1 MEKRSPINFITLYIA
16 NFTLMI
22 GFSLWR
28 NLFNNFAVE
37 EVGVSA
43 VQIGVIQ
50 AIREVPGFMGFVV
63 ALIVMLIA
71 EVRLTFL
78 SVVLLGL
85 GLTLISFVEGYW
97 GLVTASFLMS
107 IGFHF
112 FYTLR
117 TAITL
122 KLLDSSRAT
131 YILARYRSQAQLAGA
146 VTTGI
151 LTISFWLIDW
161 LHIDIGMQHF
171 FLVGGIAVMVVG
183 CYLTFTNDPTLTTV
197 SEKKLQYKKRYWLYY
212 VLQFLSGARRHIFTT
227 FAIFLLVKIHQV
239 SVKEITLLIF
249 VNSVLSYLIYKKA
262 GDIINYFGERWVLL
276 SLYTLLVGIFMGYAY
291 IDNLW
296 LLFLLFIA
304 DHILFGF
311 NLALDTY
318 FKKTALPAD
327 ITSNISAGVTI
338 NHISAIII
346 PIIGG
351 VVWDVIGFEIT
362 FLFGAA
368 VALVSFLFCLKLRR
382 HPETPPGGVVLE
394 AGSG

>member
-1 MEKRSPINFITLYIA
+1 MEKRSHIDFMTLYVG

-22 GFSLWR
+22 GFSIWR

-43 VQIGVIQ
+43 AQIGMIQ
-50 AIREVPGFMGFVV
+50 AIREVPGFMGFAV
-63 ALIVMLIA
+63 ALTAMFISEL
-71 EVRLTFL
+71 RLTFL

-85 GLTLISFVEGYW
+85 GLALTSFVEGFW
-97 GLVTASFLMS
+97 GLVAACFLMS

-131 YILARYRSQAQLAGA
+131 YMLARYRSHAQLAGA
-146 VTTGI
+146 VTTGVV
-151 LTISFWLIDW
+151 TVSFWLIDW
-161 LHIDIGMQHF
+161 MPIDIGMKHF
-171 FLVGGIAVMVVG
+171 YLIGGIAVMLVG
-183 CYLTFTNDPTLTTV
+183 CYLMFTNDPTLTTV
-197 SEKKLQYKKRYWLYY
+197 SEKKLNYKKRYWLYY

-249 VNSVLSYLIYKKA
+249 VNSVLSYLVYKKA
-262 GDIINYFGERWVLL
+262 GDIIYYFGERSVLL
-276 SLYTLLVGIFMGYAY
+276 ILYILLIAIFLGYAY

-338 NHISAIII
+338 NHISAIMI
-346 PIIGG
+346 PVIGG
-351 VVWDVIGFEIT
+351 VIWDAIGFETT

-368 VALVSFLFCLKLRR
+368 VAFVSFLFCLKLQR
-382 HPETPPGGVVLE
+382 HPEAIEQNTQYETLKI
-394 AGSG
+394 

>member
-1 MEKRSPINFITLYIA
+1 MNKRAHINFMTMYIA

-63 ALIVMLIA
+63 ALIVMFIA

-85 GLTLISFVEGYW
+85 GLALTSFVEAYW
-97 GLVTASFLMS
+97 GLVTACFLMS

-122 KLLDSSRAT
+122 KLIDSSRAT

-146 VTTGI
+146 VTTGV

-212 VLQFLSGARRHIFTT
+212 ALQFLSGARRHIFTT

-394 AGSG
+394 AGSR